1 MCPIKLIDADVFDVF
16 DVFVM
21 AFLKKLFQG
30 SSKGK
35 KKEYPNITSG
45 ADPLEKWRKIGELG
59 DGAFGTVFKV
69 TLHNEFHN
77 IVYKFRLAFQD
88 LRTKHI
94 AKRSVLWVE
103 RPLTLCVT

>member
-1 MCPIKLIDADVFDVF
+1 MCPIKLTDADIL
-16 DVFVM
+16 VM

-30 SSKGK
+30 SSKG

-69 TLHNEFHN
+69 NT
-77 IVYKFRLAFQD
+77 
-88 LRTKHI
+88 
-94 AKRSVLWVE
+94 
-103 RPLTLCVT
+103 